1 MTALRILI
9 LCISAAMICAAI
21 RSQHPQIASAVALA
35 AGIAALML
43 SSTDIR
49 QVSETIESLESYA
62 KKSGVEH
69 VRLLK
74 LCGVAVISEFASD
87 VCRDSG
93 EASLARRIDTGVRIA
108 ILASALPSVAE
119 ILSGIAGMLE

>member
-43 SSTDIR
+43 SSADIR
-49 QVSETIESLESYA
+49 QVSRTIESLEAYA
-62 KKSGVEH
+62 EKSGVHH

-74 LCGVAVISEFASD
+74 LCGVVVISEFASD

-93 EASLARRIDTGVRIA
+93 EASLAHRIDMGVRIA